1 MVFGQAAGVQCARY
15 MMDGRL
21 QKTWLSKLSGADVR
35 DAAFVDGG
43 GLAGVSA
50 AKAMLENR
58 DKTVLLDKVSFCGG
72 DAHSEADTRIEGWPQ
87 KKFQGLTP
95 KSMQRT

>member
-1 MVFGQAAGVQCARY
+1 MRQVHDEWETPGNFALRVVRRRSRHAAI
-15 MMDGRL
+15 
-21 QKTWLSKLSGADVR
+21 
-35 DAAFVDGG
+35 VDGG

-50 AKAMLENR
+50 AKAMLENS
-58 DKTVLLDKVSFCGG
+58 DKTVLLDKISFCGG